1 MIEQITEQT
10 NLKRI
15 IHKLICPK
23 CREEVSQTDM
33 ILTTYPPQY
42 SYICNNCKET
52 IITKR
57 IYPYEEIVGDSQC
70 TYQQEVSS

>member
-23 CREEVSQTDM
+23 CREEVSQTGM
-33 ILTTYPPQY
+33 VFTTYPPQY
-42 SYICNNCKET
+42 QYICNNCKET